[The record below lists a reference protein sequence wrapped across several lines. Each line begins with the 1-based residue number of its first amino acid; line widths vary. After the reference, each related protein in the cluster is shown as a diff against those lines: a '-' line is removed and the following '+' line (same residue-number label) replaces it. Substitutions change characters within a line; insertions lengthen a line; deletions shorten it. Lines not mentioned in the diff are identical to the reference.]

1 VHSIGP
7 PPFDCIQPTKY
18 ENPQLITSSRTSTG
32 ANCTTTTAKFPED
45 VQTCGVL

>member
-7 PPFDCIQPTKY
+7 PPFDCKQPTKY

-32 ANCTTTTAKFPED
+32 AN
-45 VQTCGVL
+45 